1 MDERHRFFNTLTDAG
16 SQQPSSLLPFL
27 PPPLLSL
34 SSLLLLPRTP
44 IPTSSTDSHSD
55 YRPSVSRPS
64 CRGRQPTMIIPTH
77 LLPSAPPKGFPDP
90 FTPLFS
96 PLSKRASAHP
106 IHTIVAIAL
115 LASATY
121 VALLEVSLFETK
133 SDDSLG
139 WGFGGYRSN
148 DWTKTAL
155 NGAQTLQLDPAGEW
169 QNAPYLK
176 VLNDSSIAKKPLD
189 INDQDSQS
197 SRVTL
202 VTLSFP
208 PSQQSIAAP
217 SNISTEIL
225 VKPLPA
231 TSQNSLVFSVPSDE
245 TTNFLSQV
253 GVISTGKAI
262 DSSGLPSDQESY
274 WVAREAGG
282 KNISDSSLSAL
293 GLLGWLKNSWESFV
307 VLLKNAESLD
317 IAIMAFGYLSM
328 HSTFVSLFLSMR
340 RLGSNFWLATTVLFS
355 SAFAFLFACF
365 TTHRLGV
372 PINLIL
378 LSEGLPF
385 LVVIVGFEKPII
397 LTKAVLEASA
407 AQRRKAIQ
415 NQDRTKAQTTSI
427 QTAISDAVQEV
438 GFSIVRDY
446 VIEIVILALGAAS
459 SIQGGF
465 RRFCFLALWIL
476 VFDCILLFTF
486 YTAILSIKLEI
497 NRIKRHVALRKA
509 LEDDGVSRRVA
520 ESVAREN
527 EWPKVIDK
535 DGNLIASDEWSKDKT
550 TTIFGRKIKDSN
562 IKAFKVLTVT
572 GFILVNAL
580 NTVILPF
587 RDHHTAKT
595 VVTHLPP
602 SQLDAMDV
610 ARRGLKALA
619 QTMTPETV
627 VDVLYP
633 ITYRPIVHDDSSL
646 PFPASKQSSN
656 LFTEDAVGS
665 KVMQSLLK
673 SLEDPILSKWVFIVL
688 AMSIVL
694 NGYLFNA
701 ARWSVKD
708 SHVGEVDVLKS
719 PVQSSAAMPP
729 PPKIAMP
736 PPSIITTEAPVET
749 PTGDRADLN
758 VLVSMLKA
766 DPKAL
771 TDSEALRLCQAGKLP
786 IYALEKSLKDCGRA
800 VAIRR
805 RFVAGTKATIANSQ
819 FLAESKLPREHYDYD
834 RVLGACCENVIGY
847 MPLPVGVAGP
857 LVIDG
862 ESYWIP
868 MATTEGV
875 LVASTHR
882 GCKSINSGG
891 GVTTV
896 LTGDGMTRGP
906 CVSFSSLARAGA
918 AKLWLDS
925 EEGQKVMKDAFNST
939 SRFARLQTLKCAL
952 AGTYLYIR
960 FRTTTGDAMG
970 MNMISKGVEHA
981 LKIMSTVAGFDDMDI
996 ISVSGNYCTDKKA
1009 AAINWIEGR
1018 GKSVVAEAIIPKE
1031 TVEQTLK
1038 ITVDALLELNVSKN
1052 LIGSAMAGSMGG
1064 FNAHAANIVAAVF
1077 LATGQDPAQVVESAN
1092 CITVMRKV
1100 NDNLQISVSMP
1111 SIEVGTI
1118 GGGTILEP
1126 QGAMLDLLGVRGPHP
1141 TNPGHNA
1148 QRLARIVAGAVLAGE
1163 LSLCSAL
1170 AAGHLVRS
1178 HMAHNRSAAPT
1189 RTNTPAPSN
1198 GTNGSA
1204 IAPMGLMMTRAN

>member
-1 MDERHRFFNTLTDAG
+1 
-16 SQQPSSLLPFL
+16 
-27 PPPLLSL
+27 
-34 SSLLLLPRTP
+34 
-44 IPTSSTDSHSD
+44 
-55 YRPSVSRPS
+55 
-64 CRGRQPTMIIPTH
+64 MIIPTH

-90 FTPLFS
+90 FTPFFS

-121 VALLEVSLFETK
+121 VALLEVSLFETR
-133 SDDSLG
+133 SDDTIG
-139 WGFGGYRSN
+139 WGFGGYRSK

-155 NGAQTLQLDPAGEW
+155 NGAVSLQLNNNGDW
-169 QNAPYLK
+169 QKLDG
-176 VLNDSSIAKKPLD
+176 LRQSESSHL
-189 INDQDSQS
+189 S
-197 SRVTL
+197 L

-208 PSQQSIAAP
+208 AAQHSVPTP
-217 SNISTEIL
+217 SNVTTKAPFKS
-225 VKPLPA
+225 LPA
-231 TSQNSLVFSVPSDE
+231 TSPNSLVFSLPFEE
-245 TTNFLSQV
+245 TTSFLSQA
-253 GVISTGKAI
+253 GVISTGKHI
-262 DSSGLPSDQESY
+262 DSDGIPAEQETF
-274 WVAREAGG
+274 WVANEAGG
-282 KNISDSSLSAL
+282 KNISDSSLSTL
-293 GLLGWLKNSWESFV
+293 GLIGWVKNSWERFV
-307 VLLKNAESLD
+307 DLLKNADSLD

-340 RLGSNFWLATTVLFS
+340 RLGSNFWLASTVLLS

-415 NQDRTKAQTTSI
+415 NQDRKTTSI
-427 QTAISDAVQEV
+427 QTAVSDAVQQA

-446 VIEIVILALGAAS
+446 VIEITILALGAAS

-476 VFDCILLFTF
+476 VFDCIMLFTF
-486 YTAILSIKLEI
+486 YTAILSVKLEI

-527 EWPKVIDK
+527 EWPRVIDK
-535 DGNLIASDEWSKDKT
+535 DGKLISDDELSKDKT
-550 TTIFGRKIKDSN
+550 TTIFGRKVKDSN
-562 IKAFKVLTVT
+562 VKAFKVLTVA
-572 GFILVNAL
+572 GFFLVNLL

-587 RDHHTAKT
+587 REHTKA
-595 VVTHLPP
+595 VTPITP
-602 SQLDAMDV
+602 SLLNFESV
-610 ARRGLKALA
+610 AQRGLEAIA
-619 QTMTPETV
+619 QNAAPGTI
-627 VDVLYP
+627 VDVLHP
-633 ITYRPIVHDDSSL
+633 IIYRAIVQDDSDL
-646 PFPASKQSSN
+646 PFPGEAKQSSN
-656 LFTEDAVGS
+656 LFAEDAVGS
-665 KVMQSLLK
+665 KVVQSLLK
-673 SLEDPILSKWVFIVL
+673 SLEDPVLSKWVFVVL

-708 SHVGEVDVLKS
+708 SHVGEVDIVKA
-719 PVQSSAAMPP
+719 PVQASQAMPP
-729 PPKIAMP
+729 PPAPKVVVPLPEIN
-736 PPSIITTEAPVET
+736 TTEAPVEKIE
-749 PTGDRADLN
+749 GDRSDINTL
-758 VLVSMLKA
+758 LSILKTN
-766 DPKAL
+766 PKDL
-771 TDSEALRLCQAGKLP
+771 TDTETLRLCQVGKLP
-786 IYALEKSLKDCGRA
+786 IYALEKSLKDCSRA

-805 RFVAGTKATIANSQ
+805 RVVAGTKATISNSQ
-819 FLAESKLPREHYDYD
+819 YLADSKLPQENYDYA

-847 MPLPVGVAGP
+847 MPIPVGVAGP

-896 LTGDGMTRGP
+896 ITGDGMTRGP

-981 LKIMSTVAGFDDMDI
+981 LNVMTNEAGFDDMEI
-996 ISVSGNYCTDKKA
+996 ISVSGNYCTDKKP

-1038 ITVDALLELNVSKN
+1038 ITVDALIELNVSKN
-1052 LIGSAMAGSMGG
+1052 FIGSAMAGSVGG

-1100 NDNLQISVSMP
+1100 NGNLQISVSMP

-1178 HMAHNRSAAPT
+1178 HMQHNRSAAPT
-1189 RTNTPAPSN
+1189 RSSTPAV
-1198 GTNGSA
+1198 GNGSA
-1204 IAPMGLMMTRAN
+1204 NGSATLPAGLAMTRAN

>member
-1 MDERHRFFNTLTDAG
+1 
-16 SQQPSSLLPFL
+16 
-27 PPPLLSL
+27 
-34 SSLLLLPRTP
+34 
-44 IPTSSTDSHSD
+44 
-55 YRPSVSRPS
+55 
-64 CRGRQPTMIIPTH
+64 
-77 LLPSAPPKGFPDP
+77 
-90 FTPLFS
+90 
-96 PLSKRASAHP
+96 
-106 IHTIVAIAL
+106 
-115 LASATY
+115 
-121 VALLEVSLFETK
+121 
-133 SDDSLG
+133 
-139 WGFGGYRSN
+139 
-148 DWTKTAL
+148 
-155 NGAQTLQLDPAGEW
+155 
-169 QNAPYLK
+169 
-176 VLNDSSIAKKPLD
+176 
-189 INDQDSQS
+189 
-197 SRVTL
+197 
-202 VTLSFP
+202 
-208 PSQQSIAAP
+208 
-217 SNISTEIL
+217 
-225 VKPLPA
+225 
-231 TSQNSLVFSVPSDE
+231 
-245 TTNFLSQV
+245 
-253 GVISTGKAI
+253 
-262 DSSGLPSDQESY
+262 
-274 WVAREAGG
+274 
-282 KNISDSSLSAL
+282 
-293 GLLGWLKNSWESFV
+293 
-307 VLLKNAESLD
+307 
-317 IAIMAFGYLSM
+317 MAFGYLSM

-355 SAFAFLFACF
+355 SGFAFFFACF

-407 AQRRKAIQ
+407 AHRRKAIQ
-415 NQDRTKAQTTSI
+415 NQDRNKATSI
-427 QTAISDAVQEV
+427 QTAVSDAVQEV

-446 VIEIVILALGAAS
+446 VIEIAILALGAAS

-486 YTAILSIKLEI
+486 YTAILSVKLEI

-527 EWPKVIDK
+527 EWPRVIDK
-535 DGNLIASDEWSKDKT
+535 DGKLISDDELSKDKT
-550 TTIFGRKIKDSN
+550 TTVFGRKVKDSN

-572 GFILVNAL
+572 GFFLVNIL

-587 RDHHTAKT
+587 RDHAAKA
-595 VVTHLPP
+595 VVTPITP
-602 SQLDAMDV
+602 SQLDALSI
-610 ARRGLKALA
+610 AKRGLESIA
-619 QTMTPETV
+619 QSAAPGTIVE
-627 VDVLYP
+627 VLHP
-633 ITYRPIVHDDSSL
+633 IIFRPIVHDESGL

-665 KVMQSLLK
+665 RVMQSLLK

-708 SHVGEVDVLKS
+708 SHVGEVEVAA
-719 PVQSSAAMPP
+719 PAQAMPP
-729 PPKIAMP
+729 PPPRVAIQVP
-736 PPSIITTEAPVET
+736 EIINTEAPVEK
-749 PTGDRADLN
+749 PTGDRSDIG
-758 VLVSMLKA
+758 VLVSILKSN
-766 DPKAL
+766 PKEL
-771 TDSEALRLCQAGKLP
+771 SDTEVLRLCQVGKLP
-786 IYALEKSLKDCGRA
+786 IYALEKSLKDCSRA

-805 RFVAGTKATIANSQ
+805 KVVAGTKSTIANSQ
-819 FLAESKLPREHYDYD
+819 YLAESKLPQLHYDYD

-847 MPLPVGVAGP
+847 LPLPVGVAGP

-896 LTGDGMTRGP
+896 ITGDGMTRGP
-906 CVSFSSLARAGA
+906 CVSFASLARAGA

-925 EEGQKVMKDAFNST
+925 EEGQKIMKDAFNST
-939 SRFARLQTLKCAL
+939 SRFARLQTVKCAL

-960 FRTTTGDAMG
+960 FKTTTGDAMG

-981 LKIMSTVAGFDDMDI
+981 LNVMSNDAGFDDMEI
-996 ISVSGNYCTDKKA
+996 ISVSGNYCTDKKP

-1038 ITVDALLELNVSKN
+1038 ITVDALLELNISKN
-1052 LIGSAMAGSMGG
+1052 FIGSAMAGSVGG

-1100 NDNLQISVSMP
+1100 NGNLQISVSMP

-1141 TNPGHNA
+1141 TTPGTNA
-1148 QRLARIVAGAVLAGE
+1148 QQLARIVAGAVLAGE

-1178 HMAHNRSAAPT
+1178 HMQHNRSAAPT
-1189 RTNTPAPSN
+1189 RSSTPAV
-1198 GTNGSA
+1198 GNGSA
-1204 IAPMGLMMTRAN
+1204 NGAAVMPAGLTMTRAN

>member
-1 MDERHRFFNTLTDAG
+1 
-16 SQQPSSLLPFL
+16 
-27 PPPLLSL
+27 
-34 SSLLLLPRTP
+34 
-44 IPTSSTDSHSD
+44 
-55 YRPSVSRPS
+55 
-64 CRGRQPTMIIPTH
+64 MIIPTH
-77 LLPSAPPKGFPDP
+77 LLPSGPPKGFPDP

-96 PLSKRASAHP
+96 PLSKRATAHP

-121 VALLEVSLFETK
+121 VALLEVSLFETR
-133 SDDSLG
+133 SDDGLG
-139 WGFGGYRSN
+139 WGFGGN
-148 DWTKTAL
+148 GWTKAAL
-155 NGAQTLQLDPAGEW
+155 NGAATLQL
-169 QNAPYLK
+169 
-176 VLNDSSIAKKPLD
+176 
-189 INDQDSQS
+189 SQKGAWEEVNGLRQS
-197 SRVTL
+197 ETASKLSL

-208 PSQQSIAAP
+208 PSQQHQGIAAP
-217 SNISTEIL
+217 SNVSAKSAA
-225 VKPLPA
+225 KPLPV
-231 TSQNSLVFSVPSDE
+231 TLSNSLAFSVPYEE
-245 TTNFLSQV
+245 TTSFLSQV
-253 GVISTGKAI
+253 GVISTIKDI
-262 DSSGLPSDQESY
+262 DVDGIPDEQQIF
-274 WVAREAGG
+274 WVANEAGG
-282 KNISDSSLSAL
+282 KNISDNSFSAL
-293 GLLGWLKNSWESFV
+293 GLVGWLKNSWESFID
-307 VLLKNAESLD
+307 LLKNAESLD

-355 SAFAFLFACF
+355 SGFAFFFACF

-415 NQDRTKAQTTSI
+415 NQDRSKGTSI
-427 QTAISDAVQEV
+427 QTAVSDAVQQV
-438 GFSIVRDY
+438 GFSIVRDF
-446 VIEIVILALGAAS
+446 VIEIAILALGAAS

-486 YTAILSIKLEI
+486 YTAILSLKLEI

-527 EWPKVIDK
+527 EWPKVLDK
-535 DGNLIASDEWSKDKT
+535 DGKLISDDESSKDKT
-550 TTIFGRKIKDSN
+550 TNIFGRRVKDSN
-562 IKAFKVLTVT
+562 IKAFKVLSVT
-572 GFILVNAL
+572 GFLFVNIL

-587 RDHHTAKT
+587 RDHSATS
-595 VVTHLPP
+595 VVTPINP
-602 SQLDAMDV
+602 SQLNALSI
-610 ARRGLKALA
+610 AKRGLESIAESA
-619 QTMTPETV
+619 APGTIVE
-627 VDVLYP
+627 VLHP
-633 ITYRPIVHDDSSL
+633 VIFRTILHDDSSL
-646 PFPASKQSSN
+646 PFPNNQQNAD

-665 KVMQSLLK
+665 RVMQSLLK
-673 SLEDPILSKWVFIVL
+673 SLEDPILSKWVFVVL

-708 SHVGEVDVLKS
+708 THVGEVEA
-719 PVQSSAAMPP
+719 SAPAKAMPP
-729 PPKIAMP
+729 PPP
-736 PPSIITTEAPVET
+736 PPSVSVPVPTIVNTEEPAEK
-749 PTGDRADLN
+749 PTGDRSDVG
-758 VLVSMLKA
+758 VLVNILKSN
-766 DPKAL
+766 PKEL
-771 TDSEALRLCQAGKLP
+771 SDTEVLRLCQVGKLP
-786 IYALEKSLKDCGRA
+786 IYALEKQLKDTSRA

-805 RFVAGTKATIANSQ
+805 RVVAGTKSTIANSQ
-819 FLAESKLPREHYDYD
+819 YLAESKLPQLHYDYD

-847 MPLPVGVAGP
+847 LPLPVGVAGP

-896 LTGDGMTRGP
+896 ITGDGMTRGP
-906 CVSFSSLARAGA
+906 CVSFASLARAGA
-918 AKLWLDS
+918 AKIWLDS
-925 EEGQKVMKDAFNST
+925 EEGQKIMKDAFNST
-939 SRFARLQTLKCAL
+939 SRFARLQTIKCAL

-960 FRTTTGDAMG
+960 FKTTTGDAMG

-981 LKIMSTVAGFDDMDI
+981 LSVMANDAGFDDMEI
-996 ISVSGNYCTDKKA
+996 ISVSGNYCTDKKP

-1031 TVEQTLK
+1031 TVENTLK
-1038 ITVDALLELNVSKN
+1038 ITVDALIELNISKN
-1052 LIGSAMAGSMGG
+1052 FIGSAMAGSVGG

-1100 NDNLQISVSMP
+1100 NGNLQISVSMP

-1141 TNPGHNA
+1141 TTPGTNA
-1148 QRLARIVAGAVLAGE
+1148 QKLARVVAGAVLAGE

-1170 AAGHLVRS
+1170 AAGHLVKS
-1178 HMAHNRSAAPT
+1178 HMQHNRSAAPT
-1189 RTNTPAPSN
+1189 RSSTPAV
-1198 GTNGSA
+1198 GNGSA
-1204 IAPMGLMMTRAN
+1204 NGGPVKPAGLTMTRAN

>member
-1 MDERHRFFNTLTDAG
+1 
-16 SQQPSSLLPFL
+16 
-27 PPPLLSL
+27 
-34 SSLLLLPRTP
+34 
-44 IPTSSTDSHSD
+44 
-55 YRPSVSRPS
+55 
-64 CRGRQPTMIIPTH
+64 MIIPTH

-121 VALLEVSLFETK
+121 VALLEVSLFETR

-155 NGAQTLQLDPAGEW
+155 NGAASVRLDSTGQWEQIPPPEHS
-169 QNAPYLK
+169 
-176 VLNDSSIAKKPLD
+176 DSLHVS
-189 INDQDSQS
+189 
-197 SRVTL
+197 L

-208 PSQQSIAAP
+208 QSQNPIAAP
-217 SNISTEIL
+217 SNISAKSPIRS
-225 VKPLPA
+225 LPS
-231 TSQNSLVFSVPSDE
+231 TSPNTLVFSVPYSE
-245 TTNFLSQV
+245 TTSFLSQV
-253 GVISTGKAI
+253 GVLSTGKAI
-262 DSSGLPSDQESY
+262 DPTGLPEDQENF
-274 WVAREAGG
+274 WVAKEAGG
-282 KNISDSSLSAL
+282 RNISDNSLSAL

-307 VLLKNAESLD
+307 NLLKDAETLD
-317 IAIMAFGYLSM
+317 IAIMA
-328 HSTFVSLFLSMR
+328 
-340 RLGSNFWLATTVLFS
+340 
-355 SAFAFLFACF
+355 
-365 TTHRLGV
+365 LGV

-415 NQDRTKAQTTSI
+415 SQDRTKAQITSI
-427 QTAISDAVQEV
+427 QTAISDAVHEV

-446 VIEIVILALGAAS
+446 VIEIAILALGAAS

-535 DGNLIASDEWSKDKT
+535 DGNLISDDEWSKEKT
-550 TTIFGRKIKDSN
+550 TTIFGRKVKDSN

-572 GFILVNAL
+572 GFILVNVL

-587 RDHHTAKT
+587 RDHSTK
-595 VVTHLPP
+595 VVTRPPP
-602 SQLDAMDV
+602 SQLDATGI
-610 ARRGLKALA
+610 ASKGLDALA
-619 QTMTPETV
+619 STAVPDMIVE
-627 VDVLYP
+627 VLHP
-633 ITYRPIVHDDSSL
+633 IIYRAIVHDDSDL
-646 PFPASKQSSN
+646 PFPGSKQSSN

-708 SHVGEVDVLKS
+708 PHVSDVEIEKT
-719 PVQSSAAMPP
+719 PAVATAPPPKDAMPP
-729 PPKIAMP
+729 PAIT
-736 PPSIITTEAPVET
+736 TTEAPVEK
-749 PTGDRADLN
+749 PVGDRSDVG
-758 VLVSMLKA
+758 VLVNILKA
-766 DPKAL
+766 SPKEL
-771 TDSEALRLCQAGKLP
+771 TDTEVLRLCQVGKLP
-786 IYALEKSLKDCGRA
+786 IYALERSLKDCSRA

-805 RFVAGTKATIANSQ
+805 RVVAGTKSTVANSQ
-819 FLAESKLPREHYDYD
+819 YLAESKLPREHYDYD

-970 MNMISKGVEHA
+970 MNMISKGVECA
-981 LKIMSTVAGFDDMDI
+981 LNVMSTTAGFDDMDI

-1038 ITVDALLELNVSKN
+1038 ITVDALLELNISKN

-1064 FNAHAANIVAAVF
+1064 FNAHAANIVAAMF

-1118 GGGTILEP
+1118 GGGTVLEP

-1189 RTNTPAPSN
+1189 RSNTPAPGN
-1198 GTNGSA
+1198 GAATL
-1204 IAPMGLMMTRAN
+1204 PTGLTMTRSN

>member
-1 MDERHRFFNTLTDAG
+1 
-16 SQQPSSLLPFL
+16 
-27 PPPLLSL
+27 
-34 SSLLLLPRTP
+34 
-44 IPTSSTDSHSD
+44 
-55 YRPSVSRPS
+55 
-64 CRGRQPTMIIPTH
+64 MIIPTH
-77 LLPSAPPKGFPDP
+77 LLPSGPPKGFPDP

-121 VALLEVSLFETK
+121 VALLEVSLFETR
-133 SDDSLG
+133 SDDSVG

-155 NGAQTLQLDPAGEW
+155 NGAATVQLSKNGEW
-169 QNAPYLK
+169 EEVNGLR
-176 VLNDSSIAKKPLD
+176 
-189 INDQDSQS
+189 QS
-197 SRVTL
+197 EAASRLSL

-208 PSQQSIAAP
+208 PSQQHQSIAAP
-217 SNISTEIL
+217 SNVSAKSAA
-225 VKPLPA
+225 KPLPA
-231 TSQNSLVFSVPSDE
+231 TSPNSLAFSLPYEE
-245 TTNFLSQV
+245 TTSFLSQV

-262 DSSGLPSDQESY
+262 DADGLPNEQETF
-274 WVAREAGG
+274 WVANEAGG
-282 KNISDSSLSAL
+282 KNISDNSLSAL
-293 GLLGWLKNSWESFV
+293 GLVGWLKNSWESFLG
-307 VLLKNAESLD
+307 LLKNAESLD

-355 SAFAFLFACF
+355 SGFAFFFACF

-415 NQDRTKAQTTSI
+415 NQDKNKATSI
-427 QTAISDAVQEV
+427 QTAVSEAVQEV

-446 VIEIVILALGAAS
+446 VIEIAILALGAAS

-486 YTAILSIKLEI
+486 YTAILSVKLEI

-527 EWPKVIDK
+527 EWPRVIDK
-535 DGNLIASDEWSKDKT
+535 DGKLISDDELSKDKT
-550 TTIFGRKIKDSN
+550 TNIFGRKIKDSN
-562 IKAFKVLTVT
+562 IKTFKVLTVA
-572 GFILVNAL
+572 GFFFVNIL

-587 RDHHTAKT
+587 RDHAAA
-595 VVTHLPP
+595 VVTPISP
-602 SQLDAMDV
+602 SQLNV
-610 ARRGLKALA
+610 ASVAKRGLELIAESA
-619 QTMTPETV
+619 VPGTIVE
-627 VDVLYP
+627 VLHP
-633 ITYRPIVHDDSSL
+633 IAFRPIVHDESDL
-646 PFPASKQSSN
+646 PFPASKQNSN

-665 KVMQSLLK
+665 RVMQSLLK

-708 SHVGEVDVLKS
+708 SHVGEVEAPAPA
-719 PVQSSAAMPP
+719 PVQVMPP
-729 PPKIAMP
+729 PPPKVAVP
-736 PPSIITTEAPVET
+736 VPEIINTQEPVEK
-749 PTGDRADLN
+749 PTGDRNDIS
-758 VLVSMLKA
+758 VLVNILKA
-766 DPKAL
+766 TPKEL
-771 TDSEALRLCQAGKLP
+771 SDTEVLRLCQAGKLP
-786 IYALEKSLKDCGRA
+786 IYALEKSLKDNSRA

-805 RFVAGTKATIANSQ
+805 HVVAGTKSTIANSQ
-819 FLAESKLPREHYDYD
+819 YLAESKLPQLNYDYD

-896 LTGDGMTRGP
+896 ITGDGMTRGP
-906 CVSFSSLARAGA
+906 CVSFASLARAGA

-925 EEGQKVMKDAFNST
+925 DEGQKIMKDAFNST
-939 SRFARLQTLKCAL
+939 SRFARLQNIKCAL

-981 LKIMSTVAGFDDMDI
+981 LEVMSTEAGFDDMEI
-996 ISVSGNYCTDKKA
+996 ISVSGNYCTDKKP

-1038 ITVDALLELNVSKN
+1038 ITVDALLELNQAKN
-1052 LIGSAMAGSMGG
+1052 LIGSAMAGSVGG

-1100 NDNLQISVSMP
+1100 KGNLQISVSMP

-1141 TNPGHNA
+1141 TTPGTNSR
-1148 QRLARIVAGAVLAGE
+1148 QLARIVAGAVLAGE

-1178 HMAHNRSAAPT
+1178 HMQHNRSAAPT
-1189 RTNTPAPSN
+1189 RSSTPAVGN
-1198 GTNGSA
+1198 GTANGGLV
-1204 IAPMGLMMTRAN
+1204 APAGLTMTRAN

>member
-1 MDERHRFFNTLTDAG
+1 
-16 SQQPSSLLPFL
+16 
-27 PPPLLSL
+27 
-34 SSLLLLPRTP
+34 
-44 IPTSSTDSHSD
+44 
-55 YRPSVSRPS
+55 
-64 CRGRQPTMIIPTH
+64 MIIPTH

-90 FTPLFS
+90 FTPFFS

-121 VALLEVSLFETK
+121 VALLEVSLFETR
-133 SDDSLG
+133 SDDTLG
-139 WGFGGYRSN
+139 WGFGGYRSK

-155 NGAQTLQLDPAGEW
+155 NGAVSLQLNDNGDW
-169 QNAPYLK
+169 QKLDG
-176 VLNDSSIAKKPLD
+176 LRQSESSSHL
-189 INDQDSQS
+189 S
-197 SRVTL
+197 L

-208 PSQQSIAAP
+208 TAQHSVPAP
-217 SNISTEIL
+217 SNVTTKTPFKS
-225 VKPLPA
+225 LPA
-231 TSQNSLVFSVPSDE
+231 TSPNSLVFSLPNEE
-245 TTNFLSQV
+245 TTSFLSQA
-253 GVISTGKAI
+253 GVISTGKQI
-262 DSSGLPSDQESY
+262 DSDGIPNDQETF
-274 WVAREAGG
+274 WVANEAGG
-282 KNISDSSLSAL
+282 KNISDSSLSTL
-293 GLLGWLKNSWESFV
+293 GLIGWIKSSWERFV
-307 VLLKNAESLD
+307 DLLKNADSLD

-340 RLGSNFWLATTVLFS
+340 RLGSNFWLATTVLLS

-415 NQDRTKAQTTSI
+415 NQDRKTTSI
-427 QTAISDAVQEV
+427 QTAVSDAVRQA

-446 VIEIVILALGAAS
+446 VIEITILALGAAS

-476 VFDCILLFTF
+476 VFDCIMLFTF

-527 EWPKVIDK
+527 EWPRVIDK
-535 DGNLIASDEWSKDKT
+535 DGKLISDDELSKDKT
-550 TTIFGRKIKDSN
+550 TTIFGRKVKDSN
-562 IKAFKVLTVT
+562 VKAFKVLTVA
-572 GFILVNAL
+572 GFFLVNIL

-587 RDHHTAKT
+587 REHTNA
-595 VVTHLPP
+595 VTPIAP
-602 SQLDAMDV
+602 SLINFESIAQ
-610 ARRGLKALA
+610 RGLDFIARSA
-619 QTMTPETV
+619 APGTI
-627 VDVLYP
+627 VDVLHP
-633 ITYRPIVHDDSSL
+633 VIYRAIVQDESGL
-646 PFPASKQSSN
+646 PFPGEKQSSN
-656 LFTEDAVGS
+656 LFAEDAVGS
-665 KVMQSLLK
+665 KVVQSLLK
-673 SLEDPILSKWVFIVL
+673 SLEDPVLSKWVFVVL

-708 SHVGEVDVLKS
+708 SHVGEVDVIKAPIQAS
-719 PVQSSAAMPP
+719 QAMPP
-729 PPKIAMP
+729 PPTPKVVVPIP
-736 PPSIITTEAPVET
+736 EINTTEAPVEKIE
-749 PTGDRADLN
+749 GDRSDISTL
-758 VLVSMLKA
+758 LSILKA
-766 DPKAL
+766 NPKDL
-771 TDSEALRLCQAGKLP
+771 TDTETLRLCQVGKLP
-786 IYALEKSLKDCGRA
+786 IYALEKQLKDCSRA

-805 RFVAGTKATIANSQ
+805 RVVAGTKATITNSQ
-819 FLAESKLPREHYDYD
+819 YLAESKLPQEHYDYA

-847 MPLPVGVAGP
+847 MPIPVGVAGP

-896 LTGDGMTRGP
+896 ITGDGMTRGP
-906 CVSFSSLARAGA
+906 CVSFASLARAGA

-981 LKIMSTVAGFDDMDI
+981 LNVMTNDAGFDDMEI
-996 ISVSGNYCTDKKA
+996 ISVSGNYCTDKKP

-1038 ITVDALLELNVSKN
+1038 ITVDALIELNVSKN
-1052 LIGSAMAGSMGG
+1052 FIGSAMAGSVGG
-1064 FNAHAANIVAAVF
+1064 FNAHAANIVAAIF

-1178 HMAHNRSAAPT
+1178 HMQHNRSAAPT
-1189 RTNTPAPSN
+1189 RSSTPAV
-1198 GTNGSA
+1198 GNGSA
-1204 IAPMGLMMTRAN
+1204 NGSVTLPAGLAMTRAN

>member
-1 MDERHRFFNTLTDAG
+1 
-16 SQQPSSLLPFL
+16 
-27 PPPLLSL
+27 
-34 SSLLLLPRTP
+34 
-44 IPTSSTDSHSD
+44 
-55 YRPSVSRPS
+55 
-64 CRGRQPTMIIPTH
+64 
-77 LLPSAPPKGFPDP
+77 
-90 FTPLFS
+90 
-96 PLSKRASAHP
+96 
-106 IHTIVAIAL
+106 
-115 LASATY
+115 
-121 VALLEVSLFETK
+121 
-133 SDDSLG
+133 
-139 WGFGGYRSN
+139 
-148 DWTKTAL
+148 
-155 NGAQTLQLDPAGEW
+155 
-169 QNAPYLK
+169 
-176 VLNDSSIAKKPLD
+176 
-189 INDQDSQS
+189 
-197 SRVTL
+197 
-202 VTLSFP
+202 
-208 PSQQSIAAP
+208 
-217 SNISTEIL
+217 
-225 VKPLPA
+225 
-231 TSQNSLVFSVPSDE
+231 
-245 TTNFLSQV
+245 
-253 GVISTGKAI
+253 
-262 DSSGLPSDQESY
+262 
-274 WVAREAGG
+274 
-282 KNISDSSLSAL
+282 
-293 GLLGWLKNSWESFV
+293 
-307 VLLKNAESLD
+307 
-317 IAIMAFGYLSM
+317 MAFGYLSM
-328 HSTFVSLFLSMR
+328 HSTFISLFLSMR

-355 SAFAFLFACF
+355 SGFAFLFACF

-385 LVVIVGFEKPII
+385 LVVIIGFEKPII

-415 NQDRTKAQTTSI
+415 NQDRTRAQTTSI
-427 QTAISDAVQEV
+427 QTAVTDAVQEV

-476 VFDCILLFTF
+476 VFDCVLLFTF

-535 DGNLIASDEWSKDKT
+535 DGKLISDDELSKDKT
-550 TTIFGRKIKDSN
+550 TNVFGRKIKDSN
-562 IKAFKVLTVT
+562 IKAFKVLMVT

-580 NTVILPF
+580 NMIILPF
-587 RDHHTAKT
+587 REHSAKI
-595 VVTHLPP
+595 VTFVSP
-602 SQLDAMDV
+602 SQLDGFSV
-610 ARRGLKALA
+610 AQKSLDALA
-619 QTMTPETV
+619 KTATPGTIAE
-627 VDVLYP
+627 VLYP
-633 ITYRPIVHDDSSL
+633 IVYRAVVQKASDEESSL
-646 PFPASKQSSN
+646 PFPGSQQSSN
-656 LFTEDAVGS
+656 LFTEGAVGS
-665 KVMQSLLK
+665 KVVQSLLK
-673 SLEDPILSKWVFIVL
+673 SLEDPVLSKWVFIVL
-688 AMSIVL
+688 ALSIVL

-708 SHVGEVDVLKS
+708 SHVGEVEAVREPE
-719 PVQSSAAMPP
+719 PVRPANVAMPP
-729 PPKIAMP
+729 PPAIAVR
-736 PPSIITTEAPVET
+736 EAPVTEKL
-749 PTGDRADLN
+749 TGDRSDINELITI
-758 VLVSMLKA
+758 LKSNPA
-766 DPKAL
+766 NL
-771 TDSEALRLCQAGKLP
+771 TDAEALRLCQAGKLP
-786 IYALEKSLKDCGRA
+786 IYALEKSLKDCSRA

-819 FLAESKLPREHYDYD
+819 YLAESKLPHETYDYD

-981 LKIMSTVAGFDDMDI
+981 LNVMSNDAGFDDMQI
-996 ISVSGNYCTDKKA
+996 VSVSGNYCTDKKP

-1038 ITVDALLELNVSKN
+1038 ITVDALLELNTAKN
-1052 LIGSAMAGSMGG
+1052 LIGSAMAGSVGG
-1064 FNAHAANIVAAVF
+1064 FNAHAANIVAAIF

-1100 NDNLQISVSMP
+1100 NGNLQISVSMP

-1118 GGGTILEP
+1118 GGGTVLDP
-1126 QGAMLDLLGVRGPHP
+1126 QGSMLDLLGVRGPHP
-1141 TNPGHNA
+1141 TNPGSNA

-1189 RTNTPAPSN
+1189 RSSTPAV

-1204 IAPMGLMMTRAN
+1204 IKPIGLTMTRAN

>member
-1 MDERHRFFNTLTDAG
+1 
-16 SQQPSSLLPFL
+16 
-27 PPPLLSL
+27 
-34 SSLLLLPRTP
+34 
-44 IPTSSTDSHSD
+44 
-55 YRPSVSRPS
+55 
-64 CRGRQPTMIIPTH
+64 MIIPTH

-121 VALLEVSLFETK
+121 VALLEVSLFETR
-133 SDDSLG
+133 SEDGLG
-139 WGFGGYRSN
+139 WGFGGYASN
-148 DWTKTAL
+148 DWTKTAV
-155 NGAQTLQLDPAGEW
+155 NGAVSVQLTDKGEW
-169 QNAPYLK
+169 EEVNGLR
-176 VLNDSSIAKKPLD
+176 
-189 INDQDSQS
+189 QS
-197 SRVTL
+197 EASHLSL

-208 PSQQSIAAP
+208 ASQQSVAAP
-217 SNISTEIL
+217 ANVTTNSAAKS
-225 VKPLPA
+225 LPA
-231 TSQNSLVFSVPSDE
+231 TSSNSLAFYLPYEE
-245 TTNFLSQV
+245 TTSFLSQV
-253 GVISTGKAI
+253 GVISTGKEI
-262 DSSGLPSDQESY
+262 DSDGIPNEQENF
-274 WVAREAGG
+274 WVANEAGG
-282 KNISDSSLSAL
+282 KNISDNSLSTL
-293 GLLGWLKNSWESFV
+293 GLVGWLKNSWESFV
-307 VLLKNAESLD
+307 NLLQNAESLD

-340 RLGSNFWLATTVLFS
+340 RLGSNFWLATTVLLS

-415 NQDRTKAQTTSI
+415 NQDRKTTSI
-427 QTAISDAVQEV
+427 QTAVSDAVKLA
-438 GFSIVRDY
+438 GFAIVRDY
-446 VIEIVILALGAAS
+446 FIEIAILALGAAS

-476 VFDCILLFTF
+476 VFDCIMLFTF

-527 EWPKVIDK
+527 EWPRVIDK
-535 DGNLIASDEWSKDKT
+535 DGKLISDDELSKDKT
-550 TTIFGRKIKDSN
+550 TTIFGRKVKDSN
-562 IKAFKVLTVT
+562 VKAFKVLTVA
-572 GFILVNAL
+572 GFFLVNIL
-580 NTVILPF
+580 NTLILPL
-587 RDHHTAKT
+587 REHTKAVTPIAASHLNLDSIAQRGLEALVKSAPAGT
-595 VVTHLPP
+595 VV
-602 SQLDAMDV
+602 
-610 ARRGLKALA
+610 
-619 QTMTPETV
+619 E
-627 VDVLYP
+627 VLHP
-633 ITYRPIVHDDSSL
+633 VIYRAIVHADSGL
-646 PFPASKQSSN
+646 PFPASTKQSSN
-656 LFTEDAVGS
+656 LFAEDAVGS
-665 KVMQSLLK
+665 KVVQSLLK
-673 SLEDPILSKWVFIVL
+673 SLEDPILSKWVFVVL

-708 SHVGEVDVLKS
+708 SHVGEVDVVKA
-719 PVQSSAAMPP
+719 SAAQAMPP
-729 PPKIAMP
+729 PPPRLAMP
-736 PPSIITTEAPVET
+736 PPVIATTEAPLEKIE
-749 PTGDRADLN
+749 GDRSDVNTLIRI
-758 VLVSMLKA
+758 LKA
-766 DPKAL
+766 NPKEL
-771 TDSEALRLCQAGKLP
+771 TNTEVLRLCQVGKLP
-786 IYALEKSLKDCGRA
+786 IYALEKSLKDCTRA

-805 RFVAGTKATIANSQ
+805 HVVAGTESTITNSQYLANS
-819 FLAESKLPREHYDYD
+819 LLPQEHYDYA

-896 LTGDGMTRGP
+896 ITGDGMTRGP
-906 CVSFSSLARAGA
+906 CVSFASLARAGA

-939 SRFARLQTLKCAL
+939 SRFARLQNIKCAL

-981 LKIMSTVAGFDDMDI
+981 LSVMSTDAGFDDMEI
-996 ISVSGNYCTDKKA
+996 ISVSGNYCTDKKP

-1018 GKSVVAEAIIPKE
+1018 GKSVVAEAVIPKE

-1038 ITVDALLELNVSKN
+1038 ITVDALLELNLSKN
-1052 LIGSAMAGSMGG
+1052 LIGSAMAGSVGG

-1100 NDNLQISVSMP
+1100 NGNLQISVSMP

-1126 QGAMLDLLGVRGPHP
+1126 QGAMLDLLGVRGPHQ

-1178 HMAHNRSAAPT
+1178 HMQHNRSAAPT
-1189 RTNTPAPSN
+1189 RSSTPAPAN
-1198 GTNGSA
+1198 GNANGSA
-1204 IAPMGLMMTRAN
+1204 TMPAGLAMTRAN

>member
-1 MDERHRFFNTLTDAG
+1 
-16 SQQPSSLLPFL
+16 
-27 PPPLLSL
+27 
-34 SSLLLLPRTP
+34 
-44 IPTSSTDSHSD
+44 
-55 YRPSVSRPS
+55 
-64 CRGRQPTMIIPTH
+64 MIIPTH

-90 FTPLFS
+90 FTPFFS
-96 PLSKRASAHP
+96 PLSKRACAHP

-121 VALLEVSLFETK
+121 VALLEVSLFENT

-155 NGAQTLQLDPAGEW
+155 NGAQTMQLNSEAEW
-169 QNAPYLK
+169 QNTPYLK
-176 VLNDSSIAKKPLD
+176 
-189 INDQDSQS
+189 NDQDST
-197 SRVTL
+197 RVTL

-208 PSQQSIAAP
+208 PSQQSIAPP
-217 SNISTEIL
+217 SNISTDIP
-225 VKPLPA
+225 VKSLPA
-231 TSQNSLVFSVPSDE
+231 TSQNSLVFSVPYDE

-262 DSSGLPSDQESY
+262 DSAGLSGDQESY
-274 WVAREAGG
+274 WVAKEAGG
-282 KNISDSSLSAL
+282 RNISDNSLSAL
-293 GLLGWLKNSWESFV
+293 GLVGWLQNSWESFV
-307 VLLKNAESLD
+307 ILLKNAESLD

-415 NQDRTKAQTTSI
+415 NQDRTKTPTTSI

-476 VFDCILLFTF
+476 VFDCVLLFTF

-509 LEDDGVSRRVA
+509 LEDDGVSRRIA

-527 EWPKVIDK
+527 EWPKVLDK

-587 RDHHTAKT
+587 RDQAKT
-595 VVTHLPP
+595 VVTRLPP

-610 ARRGLKALA
+610 ARRGLKTLA
-619 QTMTPETV
+619 QTVAPETI

-656 LFTEDAVGS
+656 LFAEDAVGS

-708 SHVGEVDVLKS
+708 SHVGEVDVVKA
-719 PVQSSAAMPP
+719 PAQSQAAMPP

-736 PPSIITTEAPVET
+736 PPDIITTEAPVEK
-749 PTGDRADLN
+749 PTGDRTDINA
-758 VLVSMLKA
+758 LVSILKA
-766 DPKAL
+766 NPKEL

-819 FLAESKLPREHYDYD
+819 FLAESQLPREHYDYD

-981 LKIMSTVAGFDDMDI
+981 LNIMSTVAGFDDMEI

-1038 ITVDALLELNVSKN
+1038 ITVDALLELNLSKN
-1052 LIGSAMAGSMGG
+1052 LIGSAMAGSIGG
-1064 FNAHAANIVAAVF
+1064 FNAHAANIVAAIF

-1100 NDNLQISVSMP
+1100 NGNLQISVSMP

-1189 RTNTPAPSN
+1189 RTNTPAPMN
-1198 GTNGSA
+1198 GAA
-1204 IAPMGLMMTRAN
+1204 IAPMGLTMTRAN

>member
-1 MDERHRFFNTLTDAG
+1 
-16 SQQPSSLLPFL
+16 
-27 PPPLLSL
+27 
-34 SSLLLLPRTP
+34 
-44 IPTSSTDSHSD
+44 
-55 YRPSVSRPS
+55 
-64 CRGRQPTMIIPTH
+64 MIIPTH
-77 LLPSAPPKGFPDP
+77 LLPSGPPKGFPDP

-96 PLSKRASAHP
+96 PLSKRATAHP
-106 IHTIVAIAL
+106 VHTIVAIAL

-121 VALLEVSLFETK
+121 VALLEVSLFEPR
-133 SDDSLG
+133 SDDGLG
-139 WGFGGYRSN
+139 WGFGGSRSN

-155 NGAQTLQLDPAGEW
+155 NGAATVQL
-169 QNAPYLK
+169 
-176 VLNDSSIAKKPLD
+176 
-189 INDQDSQS
+189 SQKGDWEEVNGLRQS
-197 SRVTL
+197 GAASRLSL

-208 PSQQSIAAP
+208 PSQQHQNIAPP
-217 SNISTEIL
+217 SNVSA
-225 VKPLPA
+225 KSAA
-231 TSQNSLVFSVPSDE
+231 TSLPVTSSNSLAFSVPYEE
-245 TTNFLSQV
+245 TTSFLSQV
-253 GVISTGKAI
+253 GVISTGNAI
-262 DSSGLPSDQESY
+262 DAEELPNEQQVY
-274 WVAREAGG
+274 WVANEAGG
-282 KNISDSSLSAL
+282 KNISDNSLSAL
-293 GLLGWLKNSWESFV
+293 GLVGWVKNSWESFTT
-307 VLLKNAESLD
+307 LIKNAESLD

-355 SAFAFLFACF
+355 SGFAFFFACF

-415 NQDRTKAQTTSI
+415 NQDRNKATSI
-427 QTAISDAVQEV
+427 QTAVSEAVKQV
-438 GFSIVRDY
+438 GFSIVRDF
-446 VIEIVILALGAAS
+446 VIEIAILALGAAS

-476 VFDCILLFTF
+476 FFDCILLFTF
-486 YTAILSIKLEI
+486 YTAILSVKLEI

-535 DGNLIASDEWSKDKT
+535 DGNLIADDELSKDKT
-550 TTIFGRKIKDSN
+550 TNIFGRRIKDSN
-562 IKAFKVLTVT
+562 IKAFKVLSVT
-572 GFILVNAL
+572 CFFLVNIF

-587 RDHHTAKT
+587 RDHTAKS
-595 VVTHLPP
+595 VVTPMSP
-602 SQLDAMDV
+602 SQLNALSV
-610 ARRGLKALA
+610 AKRGLESIA
-619 QTMTPETV
+619 QTAVPGTIVE
-627 VDVLYP
+627 VLHP
-633 ITYRPIVHDDSSL
+633 IVFRSVVHDDAEL
-646 PFPASKQSSN
+646 PFPANQQNSN

-665 KVMQSLLK
+665 RVMQSLLK
-673 SLEDPILSKWVFIVL
+673 SLEDPILSKWVFVVL

-708 SHVGEVDVLKS
+708 THVGEVEVPAPEK
-719 PVQSSAAMPP
+719 AMPP
-729 PPKIAMP
+729 PPP
-736 PPSIITTEAPVET
+736 PTVSVPIPEIINTEPPVER
-749 PTGDRADLN
+749 PTGDRADIN
-758 VLVSMLKA
+758 VLLSILKST
-766 DPKAL
+766 PKEL
-771 TDSEALRLCQAGKLP
+771 TDTEVLRLCQVGKLP
-786 IYALEKSLKDCGRA
+786 IYSLEKSLGDTSRA

-805 RFVAGTKATIANSQ
+805 KVVAGTKSTIVNSRY
-819 FLAESKLPREHYDYD
+819 LAESKLPQAHYDYD

-847 MPLPVGVAGP
+847 LPLPVGVAGP

-896 LTGDGMTRGP
+896 ITGDGMTRGP
-906 CVSFSSLARAGA
+906 CVSFASLARAGA

-939 SRFARLQTLKCAL
+939 SRFARLQTIKCAL

-960 FRTTTGDAMG
+960 FKTTTGDAMG

-981 LKIMSTVAGFDDMDI
+981 LSVMANDAGFDDMEI
-996 ISVSGNYCTDKKA
+996 ISVSGNYCTDKKP

-1018 GKSVVAEAIIPKE
+1018 GKSVVAEAIIPRE
-1031 TVEQTLK
+1031 TVEKTLK
-1038 ITVDALLELNVSKN
+1038 ITVDALLELNISKN
-1052 LIGSAMAGSMGG
+1052 FIGSAMAGSVGG

-1092 CITVMRKV
+1092 CITVMRKTPG
-1100 NDNLQISVSMP
+1100 NGDLQISVSMP

-1141 TNPGHNA
+1141 TTPGTNS

-1178 HMAHNRSAAPT
+1178 HMQHNRSTAPT
-1189 RTNTPAPSN
+1189 RSSTPAVGN
-1198 GTNGSA
+1198 GA
-1204 IAPMGLMMTRAN
+1204 APAGLTMTRAN